1 MKPNY
6 PLTFDDIGA
15 RLVYY
20 GLVSGTFCNKNP
32 VPPTGHILLF
42 GMLTLCGNS
51 RDFSKL
57 MGLSWPHG
65 HFRGDG
71 GHLVV
76 KAEIQ
81 KLNDAGVGSTGQWKD
96 EGACSTCILLV
107 HRLKC
112 DRHPFLC
119 HGACRGASLPEPL
132 SASKLQSFSQQ
143 KHLEL
148 DYAVLYLPKLFD
160 EGLGILKL
168 LMVVSHLP
176 GAEA

>member
-1 MKPNY
+1 
-6 PLTFDDIGA
+6 
-15 RLVYY
+15 
-20 GLVSGTFCNKNP
+20 
-32 VPPTGHILLF
+32 
-42 GMLTLCGNS
+42 
-51 RDFSKL
+51 

-107 HRLKC
+107 HRFKC

-119 HGACRGASLPEPL
+119 HGACRGAPLPEPL

-148 DYAVLYLPKLFD
+148 DHAVLYLPKLFD

-168 LMVVSHLP
+168 LMVVFHLP
-176 GAEA
+176 GAAAWRALCYLLGYGRNFGCHSLGWCWFHWIGSVWSERRLL

>member
-1 MKPNY
+1 
-6 PLTFDDIGA
+6 
-15 RLVYY
+15 
-20 GLVSGTFCNKNP
+20 
-32 VPPTGHILLF
+32 
-42 GMLTLCGNS
+42 
-51 RDFSKL
+51 

-96 EGACSTCILLV
+96 EGACSTCILFV
-107 HRLKC
+107 HRFKC

-148 DYAVLYLPKLFD
+148 DHAVLYLPKLFD

-168 LMVVSHLP
+168 LMVFSSTRS
-176 GAEA
+176 

>member
-1 MKPNY
+1 
-6 PLTFDDIGA
+6 
-15 RLVYY
+15 
-20 GLVSGTFCNKNP
+20 
-32 VPPTGHILLF
+32 
-42 GMLTLCGNS
+42 
-51 RDFSKL
+51 

-107 HRLKC
+107 HRFKC

-148 DYAVLYLPKLFD
+148 DHAVLYLAKLFD
-160 EGLGILKL
+160 EGSGILKL
-168 LMVVSHLP
+168 LTVVFHLP